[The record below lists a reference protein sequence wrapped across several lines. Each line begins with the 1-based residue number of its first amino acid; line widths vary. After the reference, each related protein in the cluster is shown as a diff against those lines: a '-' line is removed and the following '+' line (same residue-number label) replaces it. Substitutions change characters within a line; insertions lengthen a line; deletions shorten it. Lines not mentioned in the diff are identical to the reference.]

1 MVKFHHLVG
10 FNFFL
15 LNNRSC
21 NHKAKKTKMSLVW
34 SLIASFLYVEIFIV
48 LMLVLP
54 VASPQRWQKFFRSRF
69 LAMLSSQAQTYF
81 YLLLFVLVL
90 FLLEAIREMRKYSH
104 VDPAAEQHL
113 NVGMQHS
120 MRLFRAQRNFYISG
134 FAIFLSLVIRRL
146 ISLITTQAQ
155 LLAQSEAS
163 MKQAQS
169 ATAAARSLMS
179 QQKKEDEAGEKPKP
193 TAPSADEVSAD
204 ELKKLVAELETQL
217 VRERKD
223 KEAMKS
229 QSESL
234 NREYD
239 RLTEEYSKLQKRI
252 TISSE
257 DKSD

>member
-1 MVKFHHLVG
+1 
-10 FNFFL
+10 
-15 LNNRSC
+15 
-21 NHKAKKTKMSLVW
+21 MSLVW

-54 VASPQRWQKFFRSRF
+54 VASPQRWQRFFKSRF
-69 LAMLSSQAQTYF
+69 LAMLSRQAHT

-104 VDPAAEQHL
+104 TEPASEQHL

-134 FAIFLSLVIRRL
+134 FAIFLTLVIRRL

-169 ATAAARSLMS
+169 ATAAARSLLS
-179 QQKKEDEAGEKPKP
+179 QQPKKDDETTTGDKPKP
-193 TAPSADEVSAD
+193 SAPSADDVNID
-204 ELKKLVAELETQL
+204 ELKGRITELESEL
-217 VRERKD
+217 ARERKD

-252 TISSE
+252 TITSS

>member
-1 MVKFHHLVG
+1 
-10 FNFFL
+10 
-15 LNNRSC
+15 
-21 NHKAKKTKMSLVW
+21 MSLVW

-54 VASPQRWQKFFRSRF
+54 VASPQRWQRFFKSRF

-104 VDPAAEQHL
+104 VDPTSEQHL
-113 NVGMQHS
+113 NVGMQHA

-169 ATAAARSLMS
+169 ATAAARSLLS
-179 QQKKEDEAGEKPKP
+179 QQKKDDEAEKPKP

-204 ELKKLVAELETQL
+204 ELKKRVAELETEL
-217 VRERKD
+217 ARERKD

-252 TISSE
+252 NISSG

>member
-1 MVKFHHLVG
+1 
-10 FNFFL
+10 
-15 LNNRSC
+15 
-21 NHKAKKTKMSLVW
+21 MSLVW

-54 VASPQRWQKFFRSRF
+54 VASPQRWQRFFKSRF
-69 LAMLSSQAQTYF
+69 LAMLSRQAQTYF

-104 VDPAAEQHL
+104 NAEPTAEQHL

-134 FAIFLSLVIRRL
+134 FAIFLCMVIRRL
-146 ISLITTQAQ
+146 VSLITTQAQ

-169 ATAAARSLMS
+169 ATAAARSLMT
-179 QQKKEDEAGEKPKP
+179 QQKDGDDKPKDGDKPKP
-193 TAPSADEVSAD
+193 SAPSADEVKVD
-204 ELKKLVAELETQL
+204 ELKQRIAELEGELT
-217 VRERKD
+217 RERKD

-252 TISSE
+252 AITSN

>member
-1 MVKFHHLVG
+1 
-10 FNFFL
+10 
-15 LNNRSC
+15 
-21 NHKAKKTKMSLVW
+21 MSLVW
-34 SLIASFLYVEIFIV
+34 SLIASFLYAEIIIV
-48 LMLVLP
+48 LLLVLP
-54 VASPQRWQKFFRSRF
+54 VASPQRWQRFFKSRF
-69 LAMLSSQAQTYF
+69 LAMLSRQAQTYF

-90 FLLEAIREMRKYSH
+90 FLLEAVREMRKYSH
-104 VDPAAEQHL
+104 IDPAAEQHL
-113 NVGMQHS
+113 NVNMQHS

-134 FAIFLSLVIRRL
+134 FAIFLTLVIRRL
-146 ISLITTQAQ
+146 ISLITAQAL

-169 ATAAARSLMS
+169 ATAAARSLLS
-179 QQKKEDEAGEKPKP
+179 QQKKEEETGDKPKP
-193 TAPSADEVSAD
+193 SAPSGDDINVD
-204 ELKKLVAELETQL
+204 ELKKRIAELESEVT
-217 VRERKD
+217 RERKD

-252 TISSE
+252 AITSE

>member
-1 MVKFHHLVG
+1 
-10 FNFFL
+10 
-15 LNNRSC
+15 
-21 NHKAKKTKMSLVW
+21 MSLVW
-34 SLIASFLYVEIFIV
+34 SIIASFLYAEIFAV
-48 LMLVLP
+48 LMMVLP
-54 VASPQRWQKFFRSRF
+54 IASPGRWNRFFKSRF
-69 LAMLSSQAQTYF
+69 LAMLSRQAQTYF

-104 VDPAAEQHL
+104 SEPGSEQHL
-113 NVGMQHS
+113 NVEMQHS

-155 LLAQSEAS
+155 LLAQAEAS

-169 ATAAARSLMS
+169 ATAAARTLMS
-179 QQKKEDEAGEKPKP
+179 QEKKEEASGDKPKP
-193 TAPSADEVSAD
+193 SAPSADEVNQVDS
-204 ELKKLVAELETQL
+204 LKKRIAELENDL
-217 VRERKD
+217 VHERKD

-239 RLTEEYSKLQKRI
+239 RLTDEFSKLQKRVTI
-252 TISSE
+252 TSD

>member
-1 MVKFHHLVG
+1 
-10 FNFFL
+10 
-15 LNNRSC
+15 
-21 NHKAKKTKMSLVW
+21 MSLVW

-54 VASPQRWQKFFRSRF
+54 VASPQRWQRFFKSRF
-69 LAMLSSQAQTYF
+69 LAMLSRQAQTYF

-146 ISLITTQAQ
+146 ISLITSQAQ

-169 ATAAARSLMS
+169 ATAAARSLLS
-179 QQKKEDEAGEKPKP
+179 QQKKEDEAGDKPKP
-193 TAPSADEVSAD
+193 SAPSADEAD
-204 ELKKLVAELETQL
+204 ELKKRVAELESEL
-217 VRERKD
+217 ARERKD

-239 RLTEEYSKLQKRI
+239 RLTEEYSKLQRKI
-252 TISSE
+252 AISSN